1 MFRKLIIAGATLAAL
16 TVPTLAASDWNVIKG
31 NSPATD
37 NQSSACFVADRA
49 PAMGEEKIG
58 GPFKSQALGL
68 DALKKYAACD
78 ASNHS

>member
-31 NSPATD
+31 NRPSSD
-37 NQSSACFVADRA
+37 NQSSLCFVADRA
-49 PAMGEEKIG
+49 AAMGEEQIG

-68 DALKKYAACD
+68 DAVKKYEACD
-78 ASNHS
+78 APNHS